1 MSKVP
6 SMLDDKRDIHE
17 VHFLGADAGFF
28 AVGRNGIEKIVAYG
42 EPGHMAL
49 IPWIAVYKEGQI
61 VYRFPAGQVQICYV
75 VIKQNLAVDVNQQ
88 QVQP

>member
-6 SMLDDKRDIHE
+6 SMLDDKREIDQ
-17 VHFLGADAGFF
+17 VYFFGAEAGYF
-28 AVGRNGIEKIVAYG
+28 AVGRNGTEKIVVYG

-61 VYRFPAGQVQICYV
+61 VYRFPAEQVQICYV

-88 QVQP
+88 VQS